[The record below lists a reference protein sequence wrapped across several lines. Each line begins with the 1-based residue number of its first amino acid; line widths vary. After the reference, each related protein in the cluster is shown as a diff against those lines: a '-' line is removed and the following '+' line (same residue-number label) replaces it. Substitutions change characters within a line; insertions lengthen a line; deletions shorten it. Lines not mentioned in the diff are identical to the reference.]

1 VHRAIPLVRAHLIT
15 SQQTS
20 RRLIMSGRHD
30 DIDWHNA
37 TLLRGRCYMVCG
49 GVAGAGQGA
58 VSSTAPTDKV
68 ADDPLARFHE
78 HQKTAARISTVEEA
92 RMLIDVNR

>member
-1 VHRAIPLVRAHLIT
+1 VVILTGTAGVCWY
-15 SQQTS
+15 
-20 RRLIMSGRHD
+20 
-30 DIDWHNA
+30 IDVKWSVV
-37 TLLRGRCYMVCG
+37 GI
-49 GVAGAGQGA
+49 AGAEQGA
-58 VSSTAPTDKV
+58 VASKAPDDQDDQA